1 MTRIQKDF
9 KNSLIIMSI
18 FILTMLVI
26 LNIFPTS
33 SAQDNGMSRLQPNMS
48 SNGELLFDVKISE
61 LDFSDT
67 EPIEDDEVTIF
78 ITVVNNGTFPV
89 TNLTVIFSIDN
100 KELGRQNGI
109 SLEVNGSKLVEYNW
123 TAEKWAHSIG
133 AILSIDETPIKESM
147 VVGELTVEAKPMGD
161 ISYLILMLASIFIII
176 LLITLA
182 PSLYAAVTSGSKSTK
197 LDFNQ

>member
-67 EPIEDDEVTIF
+67 EPIEDEEVTIF
-78 ITVVNNGTFPV
+78 VTVVNNGTFPV

-100 KELGRQNGI
+100 EELGRQNGI